1 LNNYS
6 SLKSLKNG
14 EILKMN
20 KLKITNLHK
29 SFQGQAV
36 LQGVSFTANKGDVL
50 ALMGSSGS
58 GKSTLL
64 RCINLLTIPD
74 DGSIQIDNQIMHF
87 NACQRTP
94 LSNKQVTQLRKKIGM
109 VFQQFNLW
117 AHMTV
122 LQNLIEAPIHVLKQP
137 KEQAIAQA
145 EILLS
150 KVGLSDKRDKY
161 PGQLSGGQQ
170 QRAAIARSLMMKP
183 EVMLFDE
190 PTSALDPEMVG
201 EVLSVMQQLAQ
212 EGMTMLVATHELGF
226 AKRVA
231 NQSVFLDA
239 GKIIEQGDT
248 ASMFSQPASARFQK
262 FLEAMQH

>member
-1 LNNYS
+1 
-6 SLKSLKNG
+6 
-14 EILKMN
+14 MN
-20 KLKITNLHK
+20 KIEVKNLHK
-29 SFQGQAV
+29 SLHHQAV
-36 LQGVSFTANKGDVL
+36 LQGVSFSAKKGDVI

-64 RCINLLTIPD
+64 RCLNLLTMPD
-74 DGSIQIDNQIMHF
+74 DGIIQIDDQVMHF
-87 NACQRTP
+87 NESHKTH
-94 LSNKQVTQLRKKIGM
+94 LNHKDILTLRKKIGM

-122 LQNLIEAPIHVLKQP
+122 LENLIEAPIHVLKQKKDETI
-137 KEQAIAQA
+137 KEAK
-145 EILLS
+145 ILLE
-150 KVGLSDKRDKY
+150 KVGLSDKLTRY

-183 EVMLFDE
+183 DIMLFDE

-201 EVLSVMQQLAQ
+201 EVLQVMQQLAT

-231 NQSVFLDA
+231 NQSIFLDA
-239 GKIIEQGDT
+239 GKIIEAGETQIV
-248 ASMFSQPASARFQK
+248 FNQPTSPRFRR
-262 FLEAMQH
+262 FLEAMQHL